1 MKQPPGYIQKGKEH
15 LVYKV
20 KKGLYGLKQS
30 AREWS
35 KRLTDFLAKIGFR
48 SLTADNN
55 VFVKGNIRTGLTITV
70 YVDDVKLIG
79 SDKPAMKQVIEQLS
93 NEFKVTNLGD
103 IKYYLG
109 MEIKRDRM
117 RRTITLNQ
125 RAYIEKILDK
135 YGYSRHGR
143 TVRTPM
149 VTGQRLE
156 PFDGIATEE
165 SKQEFAAQLGSVMY
179 AMTTTRL
186 DIAFAVSSLA
196 QHTRNPGP
204 EHWKALQKIFFYLRS
219 TIDYCIV
226 LGGVDNQIKL
236 AGYTDASFAEDPSTR
251 RSTGAFIF
259 TLNGGPISWA
269 SKRQPTVA
277 LSTTEAEYMAMC
289 QAIREA
295 SWLKQLLTELGAYQ
309 GNEPIEVHAD
319 NKSAIALGKNPEFHK
334 RSKHIDVQ
342 YHYVQ
347 EQVQNGRIVTPYLPT
362 AQMIADGLTKALSP
376 ELHQR
381 LISHCRLDPDK
392 RSK

>member
-1 MKQPPGYIQKGKEH
+1 
-15 LVYKV
+15 
-20 KKGLYGLKQS
+20 
-30 AREWS
+30 
-35 KRLTDFLAKIGFR
+35 
-48 SLTADNN
+48 
-55 VFVKGNIRTGLTITV
+55 
-70 YVDDVKLIG
+70 VDDVKLIG
-79 SDKPAMKQVIEQLS
+79 SDKQAMNQVIEQLS

-109 MEIKRDRM
+109 MEIKRDRT

-143 TVRTPM
+143 IVKTPM
-149 VTGQRLE
+149 ITGQRLE
-156 PFDGIATEE
+156 PFDGIASEE

-196 QHTRNPGP
+196 QHTKNPGP
-204 EHWKALQKIFFYLRS
+204 EHWKALQRVFFYLRS
-219 TIDYCIV
+219 TIDYCIT
-226 LGGVDNQIKL
+226 LGGVGNQIEL

-259 TLNGGPISWA
+259 TLNGGPISWT

-277 LSTTEAEYMAMC
+277 LSTTEAEYMALC

-295 SWLKQLLTELGAYQ
+295 SWLRQLLTELGAYQ
-309 GNEPIEVHAD
+309 GNGPIKVHVD

-347 EQVQNGRIVTPYLPT
+347 EQVQNGRIITPYLPT
-362 AQMIADGLTKALSP
+362 AHMIADGLTKALSP

-381 LISHCRLDPDK
+381 LVSHCKLNPNK
-392 RSK
+392 GNK